1 MRVTTT
7 KLDGVMLL
15 EHDIYHDI
23 RGYFYES
30 FNAQKWKKLGLPFQ
44 PVQEN
49 HSFSEH
55 TGTVRGLHYQ
65 LQPRAQAK
73 AVRVLTGAVFDVVL
87 DLRKESATFG
97 SWVSVLLSE
106 ENKKTVYIPKG
117 LAHGFCTLTP
127 DTRLTYLVDD
137 FFAPEYER
145 GIRWDDPALG
155 VPWPVTVPVLSEK
168 DNQYPALANA
178 EINF

>member
-15 EHDIYHDI
+15 EHDIYYDI

-49 HSFSEH
+49 HSFSLH

-73 AVRVLTGAVFDVVL
+73 AVRVLTGAVFDVIL

-106 ENKKTVYIPKG
+106 FSQMLSPRTKSSWSLPQNASARLSASEIP
-117 LAHGFCTLTP
+117 
-127 DTRLTYLVDD
+127 RLVEGMEQMYSQKIGSSL
-137 FFAPEYER
+137 
-145 GIRWDDPALG
+145 
-155 VPWPVTVPVLSEK
+155 
-168 DNQYPALANA
+168 
-178 EINF
+178 